1 MDFNKETLICLI
13 KEFADLEGIE
23 LSDIPNID
31 LYMDQVT
38 TFFDD
43 KLENWKLEDD
53 DKILTKTMINNYAKA
68 DILFPPIKKK
78 YSKEHMVLLI
88 IIYHLKQILSL
99 NDIHTVLSPIIQK
112 KIQKDFDSNNLF
124 DLYEQFLLIQNNEF
138 KSFEEDFSKTVNEL
152 FDKSDIDDGKN
163 YTLLL
168 IIIINLV
175 ISSNIRKVF
184 AEKLI
189 RKFPEIFNKKTDA

>member
-1 MDFNKETLICLI
+1 
-13 KEFADLEGIE
+13 
-23 LSDIPNID
+23 
-31 LYMDQVT
+31 
-38 TFFDD
+38 
-43 KLENWKLEDD
+43 
-53 DKILTKTMINNYAKA
+53 
-68 DILFPPIKKK
+68 
-78 YSKEHMVLLI
+78 MVLLI

>member
-138 KSFEEDFSKTVNEL
+138 KSFEKDFSKTVNEL
-152 FDKSDIDDGKN
+152 FDKSDIDNGKN